1 MTQLYFSCK
10 SCLARKACS
19 HAQATWSSLSG
30 DSAERGE
37 LVLAFT
43 SSPQGEVAAF
53 KTLEVQLE
61 VFVSSLLKVLG
72 KSPYPNQLLL
82 QELWDGHS
90 GRSMNWDSPR
100 DGWGEVL
107 PSSLQHLFLR
117 VLSWQWHLERA
128 SLGSSI
134 YFRQAFRQETR
145 AKTKIMSSY
154 LHLFFHFRHFP
165 FQCSPLL
172 LRNKELIEEIMARE
186 PSQSCLPHITPS
198 ATSWSPSLSPL
209 GLTFLH
215 MCTLPCCH
223 GTELLPRDSPIT

>member
-1 MTQLYFSCK
+1 VKAKNSGILQRKWPRTGNQYANTFSYCCRMTQLYFSCK

-82 QELWDGHS
+82 QEL
-90 GRSMNWDSPR
+90 
-100 DGWGEVL
+100 
-107 PSSLQHLFLR
+107 
-117 VLSWQWHLERA
+117 
-128 SLGSSI
+128 
-134 YFRQAFRQETR
+134 
-145 AKTKIMSSY
+145 
-154 LHLFFHFRHFP
+154 
-165 FQCSPLL
+165 
-172 LRNKELIEEIMARE
+172 
-186 PSQSCLPHITPS
+186 
-198 ATSWSPSLSPL
+198 
-209 GLTFLH
+209 
-215 MCTLPCCH
+215 
-223 GTELLPRDSPIT
+223 